1 MAPSGVDKGR
11 LEVDDLIVVNESQEI
26 VEGNGRVSAET
37 ALHLAVVRETGA
49 GAVLHSHSIAA
60 TVLSRTH
67 QQIGHVTLEG
77 IHATTAGNRS
87 RAADLDAFNF
97 KRRETVR
104 QTSAYRLD
112 LREFRQWPQA
122 SSSSA
127 SEKLLVFTPPS
138 VPSMPV

>member
-67 QQIGHVTLEG
+67 QQIGHVALEG
-77 IHATTAGNRS
+77 WEMQKGLEGVNTHETRIKITGVCNSESREVLVEAFLPHLRAQSQGSLVAGNG
-87 RAADLDAFNF
+87 L
-97 KRRETVR
+97 
-104 QTSAYRLD
+104 
-112 LREFRQWPQA
+112 
-122 SSSSA
+122 
-127 SEKLLVFTPPS
+127 
-138 VPSMPV
+138 